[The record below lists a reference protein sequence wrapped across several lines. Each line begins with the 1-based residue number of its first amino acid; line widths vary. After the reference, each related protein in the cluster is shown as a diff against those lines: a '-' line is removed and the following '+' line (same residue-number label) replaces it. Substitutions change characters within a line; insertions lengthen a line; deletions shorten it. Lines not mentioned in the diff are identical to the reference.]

1 MKLISFLK
9 TTTFIASFVLVA
21 TSCSKEDSLGESRLS
36 LEEAPKTELDQWI
49 DANYRIPYNIRAT
62 YKWDQAMGNYDKLLY
77 PPKLESVKPALEMVK
92 KIWLDTY
99 TEVGGASFVKKISP
113 RELHIV
119 GSYNVNNNGTIVLG
133 EAGSGARITLFNA
146 DFVDRSKLDDIRQFV
161 HTIHHEYVHILNQTK
176 PYDKQAWSTITPGK
190 YTSTWY
196 LITDVTESH
205 ELGFVTNYARL
216 NVDEDIA
223 ETASYILMHT
233 KVEYETFMAG
243 LSVTA
248 RALVQR
254 KVDIV
259 VEYYKSA
266 FDMDF
271 FELRD
276 VAERNTI
283 DAISN

>member
-36 LEEAPKTELDQWI
+36 LEEGPKTELDLWI
-49 DANYRIPYNIRAT
+49 DSNFRVPYNIRAT

-77 PPKLESVKPALEMVK
+77 PPKVESVKPALEMVK
-92 KIWLDTY
+92 KIWIDTY
-99 TEVGGASFVKKISP
+99 SEVGGADFVKKISP

-119 GSYNVNNNGTIVLG
+119 GSYNVNNNGTITLG

-146 DFVDRSKLDDIRQFV
+146 DFVDKTKLEDVRQFV
-161 HTIHHEYVHILNQTK
+161 HTIQHEYVHILNQTK
-176 PYDKQAWSTITPGK
+176 PYDKQAWSGITPGK

-196 LITDVTESH
+196 LIRDERESH
-205 ELGFVTNYARL
+205 VLGFVTNYARL

-233 KVEYETFMAG
+233 KVEYEAFMAG
-243 LSVTA
+243 LPDDA
-248 RALVQR
+248 RALVQK

-259 VEYYKSA
+259 VEYYRDA
-266 FDMDF
+266 FDIDF

-276 VAERNTI
+276 IAERNTNDVI
-283 DAISN
+283 GN